1 MHHEFEAVLPGLTL
15 ALVMGL
21 RHGLAPDHLA
31 AIDGLT
37 VRAAATRP
45 RQARWMGAMF
55 AAGHAAAMLLIVLAA
70 SLTSAWVT
78 PYQAL
83 VHWIEL
89 APPLFLLAL
98 AAMNAR
104 QLLRA
109 PAALPVTASVTASVT
124 VSATI
129 PGTAAGCAHGGAAR
143 WLPRT
148 VTLRSAAMV
157 GALFA
162 LGFESAIQ
170 AIAWGY
176 AATAAGSLGGALLV
190 AAVFTGGM
198 AITDSVDGW
207 IAARMLTAG
216 SPARMAAFRRRLGWP
231 IVALCVASAGV
242 MLLGRWLP
250 HGGPGEDISQ
260 AIGAAIVV
268 ATIAA
273 YALALRAAARDAQAG
288 PGLAGQG

>member
-55 AAGHAAAMLLIVLAA
+55 AGGHAAAVLLIVLAA

-78 PYQAL
+78 PYEAL

-89 APPLFLLAL
+89 APPVLLLAL

-109 PAALPVTASVTASVT
+109 PAAASAPATAT
-124 VSATI
+124 
-129 PGTAAGCAHGGAAR
+129 GCAHGRLAR

-148 VTLRSAAMV
+148 VTLRSAALV

-162 LGFESAIQ
+162 LGFESAFQ

-176 AATAAGSLGGALLV
+176 AATAAGSAGGALLV

-198 AITDSVDGW
+198 AITDSIDGW
-207 IAARMLTAG
+207 IAGRMLTTG

-250 HGGPGEDISQ
+250 HGGPGEAISQ
-260 AIGAAIVV
+260 VIGAAIV
-268 ATIAA
+268 AGTIAA
-273 YALALRAAARDAQAG
+273 YALALRAAARDGHAASS
-288 PGLAGQG
+288 LAR

>member
-37 VRAAATRP
+37 ARAVAARP

-55 AAGHAAAMLLIVLAA
+55 ACGHAAAVLLIVLAA

-78 PYQAL
+78 PYEAV
-83 VHWIEL
+83 VHWIAL
-89 APPLFLLAL
+89 APPVFLLAL

-109 PAALPVTASVTASVT
+109 PATALAP
-124 VSATI
+124 SAAAT
-129 PGTAAGCAHGGAAR
+129 AGCAHGRLAR

-148 VTLRSAAMV
+148 VTLRSAAVV

-162 LGFESAIQ
+162 LGFESAFQ

-176 AATAAGSLGGALLV
+176 AATAAGSPGGALLV

-198 AITDSVDGW
+198 AITDSLDGW
-207 IAARMLTAG
+207 IAARMLTTG

-231 IVALCVASAGV
+231 IVALCVVSAGV
-242 MLLGRWLP
+242 MLLPRWLP
-250 HGGPGEDISQ
+250 HGVPVEETCQ
-260 AIGAAIVV
+260 AIGGAIVV

-273 YALALRAAARDAQAG
+273 YALALRAAARDGHAGATLAG
-288 PGLAGQG
+288 PR

>member
-1 MHHEFEAVLPGLTL
+1 MHHELEAALPGLTL

-37 VRAAATRP
+37 ARAASDCP
-45 RQARWMGAMF
+45 RRARWMGAMF
-55 AAGHAAAMLLIVLAA
+55 AGGHAAAVLLIVLAA
-70 SLTSAWVT
+70 SLTSAWVG
-78 PYQAL
+78 PYRAV

-89 APPLFLLAL
+89 APPVFLLAL

-109 PAALPVTASVTASVT
+109 PVAPLSAFPAATAVRAQ
-124 VSATI
+124 
-129 PGTAAGCAHGGAAR
+129 GRLAR
-143 WLPRT
+143 WLPRK
-148 VTLRSAAMV
+148 VTLRSAAIV

-162 LGFESAIQ
+162 LGFESALQ
-170 AIAWGY
+170 AIVWGY
-176 AATAAGSLGGALLV
+176 AATAAGSLAGALLV

-207 IAARMLTAG
+207 IAARMLASG
-216 SPARMAAFRRRLGWP
+216 SPARMQAFRRRLGWP
-231 IVALCVASAGV
+231 IVALCIASAGA

-250 HGGPGEDISQ
+250 HGGAGEDLYQ
-260 AIGAAIVV
+260 AIGAAIVL
-268 ATIAA
+268 ATVVA
-273 YALALRAAARDAQAG
+273 YAMALRAAARDAQAA
-288 PGLAGQG
+288 PVLAEQRRRPRPIHFRY